1 MLKSILEG
9 GKVVDEGELG
19 RECLD
24 TEVIVKSQLI
34 HAIVLWK
41 SSGIRDARFLWRQ
54 QRDCKQDDC
63 WKFCPK
69 QSFSTLSL
77 LTFWAGDF
85 LCGGLAGIVDLTSP
99 LASMCQMLKVL
110 PFQL

>member
-19 RECLD
+19 HECLH
-24 TEVIVKSQLI
+24 TEVLVKSQLI
-34 HAIVLWK
+34 HAVVLWK

-69 QSFSTLSL
+69 QSLSTLSL
-77 LTFWAGDF
+77 LTFWVGDF
-85 LCGGLAGIVDLTSP
+85 LCGG
-99 LASMCQMLKVL
+99 ASWHC
-110 PFQL
+110 